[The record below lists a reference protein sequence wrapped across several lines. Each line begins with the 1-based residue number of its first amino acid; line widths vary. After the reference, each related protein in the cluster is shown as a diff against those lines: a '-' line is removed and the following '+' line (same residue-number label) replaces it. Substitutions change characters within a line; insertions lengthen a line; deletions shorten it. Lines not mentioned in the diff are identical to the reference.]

1 VGVRSRTPWESTYI
15 FLSSSTP
22 SHTPPANALT
32 FSETIARYSLANLA
46 GQRTGTKR
54 NERRSGITADF
65 AIDDKTDVLVVSVP
79 DWARARGYSYRL
91 NPDTAIIALTKGENT
106 ILIPLG
112 AKAIKVGNEWRELP
126 DIVRTKEAEHLVPFN
141 AIEAARN

>member
-1 VGVRSRTPWESTYI
+1 VNVLVSGLEPTDVVG
-15 FLSSSTP
+15 
-22 SHTPPANALT
+22 HDALELA
-32 FSETIARYSLANLA
+32 ETIARYTLANLA

-65 AIDDKTDVLVVSVP
+65 ATDDKTDVLVVSVP

-126 DIVRTKEAEHLVPFN
+126 DIVRTKEGEHLVPFN
-141 AIEAARN
+141 AIEAARC